1 MKSKIGNCLF
11 ANKISLCY
19 SVLCHD
25 ELKKERRDMEKN
37 KIIQVKYDI
46 LFHDLFNEEDISTLE
61 WAASQ
66 ILECEPSEL
75 KGRVSVKNVRLTR
88 TNPKERNKYVDLI
101 IEYKNEKIILELNN
115 NYSGIYTR
123 NLFYAF
129 NVLSNYYNTNNYS
142 YYNKDSMFKVIL
154 VNLNWYKIK
163 KDDIKSKEI
172 EIIKCPNTNIEDYM
186 LKIMHINLDYYDN
199 IRYDKLEKFD
209 KLYKLLTVSDKEE
222 LEYFKNIKELN
233 SYSKKIEILSNS
245 DSYMEAIM
253 SEEME
258 KNLANEE
265 AYYTGLLDGQLETK
279 TLIVKNLLNKNLSDS
294 EIMELVNISK
304 EELNN
309 IKKEIK

>member
-1 MKSKIGNCLF
+1 M
-11 ANKISLCY
+11 
-19 SVLCHD
+19 
-25 ELKKERRDMEKN
+25 KN

-75 KGRVSVKNVRLTR
+75 KGKVSVKNVRLTR
-88 TNPKERNKYVDLI
+88 TNPKERSKYVDLI
-101 IEYKNEKIILELNN
+101 VEYKNEKIILELNN

-142 YYNKDSMFKVIL
+142 YYNKDSVFKVIL
-154 VNLNWYKIK
+154 VNLNWYKFKNNNIK
-163 KDDIKSKEI
+163 AKEI
-172 EIIKCPNTNIEDYM
+172 ETLKYPNPNIGDYI
-186 LKIMHINLDYYDN
+186 LKIMNINLDYYDDLV
-199 IRYDKLEKFD
+199 YDKLEKFD

-222 LEYFKNIKELN
+222 LECFKDIKELN
-233 SYSKKIEILSNS
+233 SYSKKIENLSNS

-265 AYYTGLLDGQLETK
+265 AYYTGLQEGEDKGKIEGKIEGKLETQ
-279 TLIVKNLLNKNLSDS
+279 TLIVKNLLFNSIPDDIIIKST
-294 EIMELVNISK
+294 NISK
-304 EELNN
+304 EELEN

>member
-1 MKSKIGNCLF
+1 
-11 ANKISLCY
+11 
-19 SVLCHD
+19 
-25 ELKKERRDMEKN
+25 MEKN

-75 KGRVSVKNVRLTR
+75 KGKVSVKNVRLTR
-88 TNPKERNKYVDLI
+88 TNPKERSKYVDLI

-123 NLFYAF
+123 NLYYAF

-142 YYNKDSMFKVIL
+142 YYDKDSMFKVIL
-154 VNLNWYKIK
+154 VNLNWYKSK
-163 KDDIKSKEI
+163 SDDIPAKEI
-172 EIIKCPNTNIEDYM
+172 ETLKCPNTNIKDYM
-186 LKIMHINLDYYDN
+186 LKIMHINLDYYDDL
-199 IRYDKLEKFD
+199 RYDKLEKFD

-222 LEYFKNIKELN
+222 LECFKDIKELN
-233 SYSKKIEILSNS
+233 SYSKKIENLSNS

-265 AYYTGLLDGQLETK
+265 AYYTGLQEGEDKGKLETQ
-279 TLIVKNLLNKNLSDS
+279 TLIVKNLLFNSIPDDIIIKST
-294 EIMELVNISK
+294 NISK
-304 EELNN
+304 EELEK
-309 IKKEIK
+309 IKKETK

>member
-1 MKSKIGNCLF
+1 
-11 ANKISLCY
+11 
-19 SVLCHD
+19 
-25 ELKKERRDMEKN
+25 MEKTE
-37 KIIQVKYDI
+37 IIQVKYDI

-75 KGRVSVKNVRLTR
+75 KGKVSVKNVRLTR
-88 TNPKERNKYVDLI
+88 TNPKERSKYVDLI

-129 NVLSNYYNTNNYS
+129 NVLANYYNTNNYS

-154 VNLNWYKIK
+154 VNLNWYKTK
-163 KDDIKSKEI
+163 SDDIPAKDV
-172 EIIKCPNTNIEDYM
+172 EIIKCPNTNIKDYM

-199 IRYDKLEKFD
+199 LRYDKLEKFD
-209 KLYKLLTVSDKEE
+209 KLYKLLTVSDKKE
-222 LEYFKNIKELN
+222 LECFKDIKELN
-233 SYSKKIEILSNS
+233 SYSKKIENLSNS

-265 AYYTGLLDGQLETK
+265 AYYTGLPIAACRLK
-279 TLIVKNLLNKNLSDS
+279 TAHGAQCLG
-294 EIMELVNISK
+294 
-304 EELNN
+304 
-309 IKKEIK
+309 